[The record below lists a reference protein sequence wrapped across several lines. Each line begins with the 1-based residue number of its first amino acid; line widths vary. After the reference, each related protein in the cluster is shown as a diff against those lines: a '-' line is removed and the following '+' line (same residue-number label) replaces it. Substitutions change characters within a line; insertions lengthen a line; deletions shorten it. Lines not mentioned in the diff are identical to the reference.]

1 MERTWTTWF
10 EIDVES
16 QEEAEQIFKTMMN
29 DDDFSPYEEELNQ
42 QNITS
47 EHYKL
52 YKNLDFIKRIKWN
65 SM

>member
-29 DDDFSPYEEELNQ
+29 DDDFSPYEEELSQ

-47 EHYKL
+47 ENYKL